1 MSQPVIWCTPM
12 RANSVRSV
20 TPRSTSRRDLLRT
33 AGTAA
38 FALPTALL
46 IAACGGD
53 SGNAGTND
61 SGNDGTNGD
70 SSLPDD
76 VVLATRWVP
85 TELALGVQRLPVSLA
100 TAAGLLADG
109 PSRLTGKIV
118 DYDTGE
124 VLVDNL
130 FADRRTLGDG
140 TIPFYVFR
148 TALTTAGVYG
158 LVVDGGPS
166 EPTAFQVRPAD
177 ELPVARVGEALPPFD
192 TPTVDDPRGVDP
204 ICSREPEPCP
214 FHAIT
219 LTEALALGK
228 PVVYVVGT
236 PAHCQTGVCGPVL
249 EQMIALS
256 DELGNSAVFVHADV
270 YADDAATTVAPA
282 VEAAMLTFEPV
293 VWITDAS
300 GTIVDRLDAVWDANE
315 VREALS

>member
-1 MSQPVIWCTPM
+1 MSQPVIWCTPT

-53 SGNAGTND
+53 STND
-61 SGNDGTNGD
+61 SGNGTADGTNGD
-70 SSLPDD
+70 ATLPDD

-85 TELALGVQRLPVSLA
+85 TELAPGLQRLPVSLA
-100 TAAGLLADG
+100 TAAGLLAEG
-109 PSRLTGKIV
+109 PARLTGKVV

-124 VLVDNL
+124 VLVDDM

-158 LVVDGGPS
+158 LVVDGGPT

-177 ELPVARVGEALPPFD
+177 ELPVARVGESLPGFD

-214 FHAIT
+214 FHAVT

-256 DELGNSAVFVHADV
+256 DELGDSVLFVHADV
-270 YADDAATTVAPA
+270 YADDAATVVAPA

-293 VWITDAS
+293 VWITDS
-300 GTIVDRLDAVWDANE
+300 TGTIVERLDAVWDANE
-315 VREALS
+315 IREALS

>member
-12 RANSVRSV
+12 RANSVRCV

-46 IAACGGD
+46 IAACAGD
-53 SGNAGTND
+53 STND
-61 SGNDGTNGD
+61 SGNDGTNGTNGD
-70 SSLPDD
+70 STLPDD

-85 TELALGVQRLPVSLA
+85 TELAPGLQRLPVSLA
-100 TAAGLLADG
+100 TAAGLLAEG
-109 PSRLTGKIV
+109 PTRLTGKVV

-124 VLVDNL
+124 VLIDNL

-158 LVVDGGPS
+158 LVVDGGPT
-166 EPTAFQVRPAD
+166 EPTAFQVRPAE
-177 ELPVARVGEALPPFD
+177 ELPVARVGESLPGFD

-214 FHAIT
+214 FHAVT

-256 DELGNSAVFVHADV
+256 DELGDSAVFVHADV
-270 YADDAATTVAPA
+270 YADDAATVVAPA

-293 VWITDAS
+293 VWITDS
-300 GTIVDRLDAVWDANE
+300 TGTIVERLDAVWDANE
-315 VREALS
+315 IREALS

>member
-12 RANSVRSV
+12 RANSVRCV

-53 SGNAGTND
+53 STNVSGNGGTN
-61 SGNDGTNGD
+61 GTNGD
-70 SSLPDD
+70 STLPDD

-85 TELALGVQRLPVSLA
+85 TELAPGLQRLPVSLA
-100 TAAGLLADG
+100 TAAGLLAEG
-109 PSRLTGKIV
+109 PTRLTGKVV

-124 VLVDNL
+124 VLIDNL

-158 LVVDGGPS
+158 LVVDGGPT
-166 EPTAFQVRPAD
+166 EPTAFQVRPAE
-177 ELPVARVGEALPPFD
+177 ELPVARVGESLPGFD

-214 FHAIT
+214 FHAVT

-256 DELGNSAVFVHADV
+256 DELGDSAVFVHADV
-270 YADDAATTVAPA
+270 YADDAATVVAPA

-293 VWITDAS
+293 VWITDS
-300 GTIVDRLDAVWDANE
+300 TGTIVERLDAVWDANE
-315 VREALS
+315 IREALS

>member
-12 RANSVRSV
+12 RANSVRCV

-46 IAACGGD
+46 IAACGGG
-53 SGNAGTND
+53 STND
-61 SGNDGTNGD
+61 SGNDGTNGTNGD
-70 SSLPDD
+70 STLPDD

-85 TELALGVQRLPVSLA
+85 TELAPGLQRLPVSLA
-100 TAAGLLADG
+100 TAAGLLAEG
-109 PSRLTGKIV
+109 PTRLTGKVV

-124 VLVDNL
+124 VLIDNL

-158 LVVDGGPS
+158 LVVDGGPT

-177 ELPVARVGEALPPFD
+177 ELPVARVGESLPGFD

-214 FHAIT
+214 FHSIT

-256 DELGNSAVFVHADV
+256 DELGDSVLFVHADV
-270 YADDAATTVAPA
+270 YADDAATVVAPA

-293 VWITDAS
+293 VWITDS
-300 GTIVDRLDAVWDANE
+300 TGTIVERLDAVWDANE
-315 VREALS
+315 IREALS

>member
-12 RANSVRSV
+12 RANSVRCV

-53 SGNAGTND
+53 STND
-61 SGNDGTNGD
+61 SGNDDTNGTNGD
-70 SSLPDD
+70 STLPDD

-85 TELALGVQRLPVSLA
+85 TELAPGLQRLPVSLA
-100 TAAGLLADG
+100 TAAGLLAEG
-109 PSRLTGKIV
+109 PTRLTGKVV

-124 VLVDNL
+124 VLIDNL

-158 LVVDGGPS
+158 LVVDGGPT

-177 ELPVARVGEALPPFD
+177 ELPVARVGESLPGFD

-214 FHAIT
+214 FHAVT

-256 DELGNSAVFVHADV
+256 DELGDSAVFVHADV
-270 YADDAATTVAPA
+270 YADDAATVVAPA

-293 VWITDAS
+293 VWITDS
-300 GTIVDRLDAVWDANE
+300 TGRIVERLDAVWDANE
-315 VREALS
+315 IREALS

>member
-1 MSQPVIWCTPM
+1 MSQPVIWCTPNA
-12 RANSVRSV
+12 RHNVRPV

-53 SGNAGTND
+53 TNTDTNTDTND
-61 SGNDGTNGD
+61 ETSTGKAE
-70 SSLPDD
+70 LPDD

-85 TELALGVQRLPVSLA
+85 TELAPGLQRLPVSLA

-109 PSRLTGKIV
+109 PPRLTGKVV

-124 VLVDNL
+124 VLVDNV

-148 TALTTAGVYG
+148 TALTSAGVYG

-177 ELPVARVGEALPPFD
+177 ELPVARVGESLPGFD

-214 FHAIT
+214 FHSIT
-219 LTEALALGK
+219 LTEALTLGK

-249 EQMIALS
+249 EQMIALA
-256 DELGNSAVFVHADV
+256 DELGDSAVFVHADV
-270 YADDAATTVAPA
+270 YADDAATVVAPA
-282 VEAAMLTFEPV
+282 VQAAMLTFEPV
-293 VWITDAS
+293 VWITDDT
-300 GTIVDRLDAVWDANE
+300 GTIVERLDAVWDANE
-315 VREALS
+315 IREALS